1 MKEDDPM
8 HPHLSHSQNR
18 KDAIEILEKAI
29 KYANT
34 DEIEKK
40 VSDDNVRKQ
49 AEMTIKAIQENIETW
64 IAEAE
69 NNTEKAHK

>member
-1 MKEDDPM
+1 M
-8 HPHLSHSQNR
+8 HPDLSHSQNR
-18 KDAIEILEKAI
+18 QEAIEILEKAI

-49 AEMTIKAIQENIETW
+49 AEMTIKAIQENVETW

-69 NNTEKAHK
+69 NNTEKAYK